1 MDITLQVTNIA
12 KNYAANLC
20 SKEYADNPI
29 EVLKHINLMDIC
41 TAIKKSVGWDL
52 NVPSPQE
59 WVDAAKI
66 FVERI
71 CDEVYERVPD
81 SELYSDE
88 IDKMQSDLRDRFLA
102 IIALSQYETSKDR
115 IN

>member
-1 MDITLQVTNIA
+1 MDITVQVTNVA
-12 KNYAANLC
+12 KNYAAHLC
-20 SKEYADNPI
+20 SEEYADNPI
-29 EVLKHINLMDIC
+29 EVLKHVDLMDAC
-41 TAIKKSVGWDL
+41 TAIKKAVGWYL

-59 WVDAAKI
+59 WVKAAKL

-88 IDKMQSDLRDRFLA
+88 MDKMQSNLCDRFLA
-102 IIALSQYETSKDR
+102 IIALSQYETAKDR